1 MLGTI
6 FSGLSLEGLEEGE
19 AGSVGMLWAEEF

>member
-6 FSGLSLEGLEEGE
+6 FSGLSLEDLEEGE
-19 AGSVGMLWAEEF
+19 AGFLGMLWAEEF